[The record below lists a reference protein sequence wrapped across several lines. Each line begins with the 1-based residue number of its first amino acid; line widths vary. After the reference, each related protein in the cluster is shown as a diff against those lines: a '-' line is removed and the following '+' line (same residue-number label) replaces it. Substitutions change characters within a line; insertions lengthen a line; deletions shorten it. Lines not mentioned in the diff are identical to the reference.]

1 MASFVASFL
10 GMLSPSNAARKK
22 KELEEKGTETELIPE
37 MTACST
43 STGTGTSTVLPVTT
57 APASD
62 YVIPTVASVETPSSN
77 TFIPDSIM
85 KDTSITA
92 APAATMLPA
101 ARKRKLPTG
110 VKKVAKTPTK
120 AKIDKRAPPPSRPP
134 RSQRRKVRCGIC
146 SKECGALMWMA
157 TSKDGPCPMVP
168 THFLLHLICLQ
179 CCPQLGRDDIDLDEV
194 LDKERL
200 ALFPTWKKYT
210 FVVASRTDYEKYVG
224 LSNATNTCM

>member
-37 MTACST
+37 LTAY
-43 STGTGTSTVLPVTT
+43 STGTGTVFPVVTT
-57 APASD
+57 APASEH
-62 YVIPTVASVETPSSN
+62 VIPKVASVETPSSN
-77 TFIPDSIM
+77 TPIPDPIM

-120 AKIDKRAPPPSRPP
+120 AKIGKRAPPPSRPP

-146 SKECGALMWMA
+146 SQECGSLMWMA

-200 ALFPTWKKYT
+200 ALLPTWKKYT
-210 FVVASRTDYEKYVG
+210 FVVASRTDYEKHVG
-224 LSNATNTCM
+224 LSNAPNTCM